1 MLALSEDGSTFHPRY
16 GCESYELCE
25 DCVRSVWASFRG
37 RNRSNRNPPLWRVA
51 PSHSPHPHRQEA
63 LCGRGRVRHLPR
75 RLGRRGNLWPA
86 RRNARNDRNRIC
98 AAVIAPWGVSGVRG
112 LAGFETGEIVM
123 PEPNTN
129 LMVPRTLLPTMRAT
143 LPAGDSVLVSAVL
156 GTVTGGRERW
166 ENPPTEVRY
175 DGTMD

>member
-1 MLALSEDGSTFHPRY
+1 M
-16 GCESYELCE
+16 
-25 DCVRSVWASFRG
+25 RSVW
-37 RNRSNRNPPLWRVA
+37 
-51 PSHSPHPHRQEA
+51 HPFAGVTVQTEIRPYGEWHLRIHRI
-63 LCGRGRVRHLPR
+63 HT
-75 RLGRRGNLWPA
+75 
-86 RRNARNDRNRIC
+86 DRKLYAAEGGFAICRDGWDGGATFGQHAVTPETIETESC